1 MFFTEIFT
9 AAETTTRK
17 LVFIGGGFLFG
28 LLFLFGLTMVPK
40 KARKPLIALVT
51 FIAGL
56 YFSMEFLI
64 PSKATAMRILEQG
77 TGVDRMVS
85 TVFGP
90 VLRPLANADVEPMD
104 NFLSPSVQVLVQAW
118 QVIAGFTFA
127 LGIWN
132 LVHIHGKNLLRT
144 GKNWGFSL
152 VFFLGLLVMSLA
164 GFLSTYGKTSENP
177 ISAAV
182 FQIITTGAFFQL
194 DAAMF
199 SLIAFFIISAAYR
212 AFRIRSLEATI
223 MMSAAF
229 LVMLGQ
235 VPIGMWLTSWLPADG
250 FFSNFRLEVIS
261 QWILRGPNAAAQ
273 RAINFGLA
281 VGAIAMGLRIWLSL
295 ERGSYFDREV

>member
-1 MFFTEIFT
+1 MAFTELFT
-9 AAETTTRK
+9 AAETTSQK
-17 LVFIGGGFLFG
+17 VIAIGLGFLFG
-28 LLFLFGLTMVPK
+28 LLFLFGLTMVPR
-40 KARKPLIALVT
+40 KARKPLIATVT

-56 YFSMEFLI
+56 YFSMEFLL
-64 PSKATAMRILEQG
+64 PSKATAMRILEGG
-77 TGVDRMVS
+77 TDVDQVVAKIFRPLL
-85 TVFGP
+85 G
-90 VLRPLANADVEPMD
+90 PLANADVEPMD
-104 NFLSPSVQVLVQAW
+104 NFLSPSVQILVQAW

-152 VFFLGLLVMSLA
+152 VFFVGMLMMSLA
-164 GFLSTYGKTSENP
+164 GFLSTYGPTSKNP
-177 ISAAV
+177 VSASIFEIV
-182 FQIITTGAFFQL
+182 SQGAFFQL

-250 FFSNFRLEVIS
+250 NLP
-261 QWILRGPNAAAQ
+261 QH
-273 RAINFGLA
+273 
-281 VGAIAMGLRIWLSL
+281 
-295 ERGSYFDREV
+295 